1 MLVWAFLASE
11 PPFFSCLLDILG
23 TSEMRDKL
31 EKDLLDHLTPDVL
44 EDYGQDYILKQRNY
58 FSSENEYGHTD
69 LTPVLLNIQHA
80 ISAKRPFTFYSPG
93 SGAFPWL
100 YFVSFGPTIIFDYFN
115 KKFNFSVSDM
125 PRALRMPNWKNK
137 AM

>member
-11 PPFFSCLLDILG
+11 LPFFSCLLDILG

-58 FSSENEYGHTD
+58 FSSVNEYGHTD

-115 KKFNFSVSDM
+115 KKFNFSVSGM